1 MENNTTSSNN
11 SNTTDTTINKY
22 APKQPWKEDSEYFE
36 ELKKHVNNKHIES
49 YARLQLEILDRA
61 MDDIDYYVYVSFY
74 YCYDTQLIFDR
85 AKNEMVEVKG
95 VNDEINQYNKK
106 FLMMSLYKLIPCILI
121 QLIVNPINIYY
132 SISDTDNLC
141 RNQNSVLLKLV
152 ASVLA
157 IFSTVSSFTTIKTE
171 IEKYGKL
178 TFWFSD
184 YYKSVR
190 NFNNRT
196 LIFTRMM
203 SFFFFL
209 NMYSSILTTIGTVFI
224 IYNSNGVLEIVL
236 NAMALKFIDEIDN
249 ITISKE
255 EESKFLKLYNNIKE
269 DIVCFQMD
277 REYKELLGLHVNV
290 PTSIIQRFSY
300 GEIML
305 ILCGSMTTL
314 FTPVIVGYSAVYL
327 GVCY

>member
-1 MENNTTSSNN
+1 MVNINSSDN
-11 SNTTDTTINKY
+11 SNSTNNIVSKY
-22 APKQPWKEDSEYFE
+22 APNQPWKEDSEYFE
-36 ELKKHVNNKHIES
+36 QFKERVDNKNIES
-49 YARLQLEILDRA
+49 YTRVQLEILDRA
-61 MDDIDYYVYVSFY
+61 MDNVDYYVYVSFY
-74 YCYDTQLIFDR
+74 FCYDTPKIFDKK
-85 AKNEMVEVKG
+85 KNEMVEVQG
-95 VNDEINQYNKK
+95 IEDDINQYNIK
-106 FLMMSLYKLIPCILI
+106 FFLMSLYKLIPCILI
-121 QLIVNPINIYY
+121 QLVVNPINIYY

-141 RNQNSVLLKLV
+141 RNENSVLLKLV

-171 IEKYGKL
+171 IEKYGRT
-178 TFWFSD
+178 TFWFAD

-190 NFNNRT
+190 NFRKRS

-255 EESKFLKLYNNIKE
+255 EESEFLKLYNDIKE
-269 DIVCFQMD
+269 DILYFQID
-277 REYKELLGLHVNV
+277 REYKEILGFSVNV
-290 PTSIIQRFSY
+290 PTSIKQRFSY

-305 ILCGSMTTL
+305 ILCGAMTTL
-314 FTPVIVGYSAVYL
+314 FTPVIVGYSAIYL